1 MQRFDEIELAAA
13 PMVDAVVDELPVET
27 DALSAIAGAL
37 RPASRFRRLLALL
50 TDLSLFAALA
60 LALSPL
66 LPAAQKW
73 TTVASLGGFVVVLS
87 YYYFVGT
94 WLLWGKSVG
103 GAIFDVK
110 VVPADAAPMALR
122 NATLRWA
129 GVYLSLATGGIGF
142 AMAVL
147 PSRRSLPDRISAT
160 ECITAF

>member
-1 MQRFDEIELAAA
+1 MPRFDEIELEAVPLIDEQPPAATA
-13 PMVDAVVDELPVET
+13 EPP
-27 DALSAIAGAL
+27 IAGPAQ
-37 RPASRFRRLLALL
+37 PASRFRRLLALL
-50 TDLSLFAALA
+50 TDLSLFVALA

-73 TTVASLGGFVVVLS
+73 TTIAALTGFVIVLS

-94 WLLWGKSVG
+94 WLLWGKTVG

-110 VVPADAAPMALR
+110 VVPSDSTAMALR

-129 GVYLSLATGGIGF
+129 GVCLSLLTGGLGF
-142 AMAVL
+142 ALAVL

-160 ECITAF
+160 DCVTAF